1 MGIKGMESSAKQLL
15 NEGIDWNL
23 NAAYTQNNY
32 NKFTL
37 FLAQFTTFN
46 KYKTITRV
54 QT

>member
-23 NAAYTQNNY
+23 NAAYTQNN
-32 NKFTL
+32 KFTL

-46 KYKTITRV
+46 
-54 QT
+54 